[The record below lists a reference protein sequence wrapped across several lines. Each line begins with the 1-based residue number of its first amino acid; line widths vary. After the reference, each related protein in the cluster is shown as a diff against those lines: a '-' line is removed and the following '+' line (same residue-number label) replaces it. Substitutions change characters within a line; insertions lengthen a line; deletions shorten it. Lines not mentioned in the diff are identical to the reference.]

1 MAAFY
6 QRVLEQLNIRSQKEE
21 EEQEEDE
28 GEEGGEE
35 EERRLG
41 GSSVKRHLR
50 LRSWARVL

>member
-50 LRSWARVL
+50 LRS